1 MGPVFR
7 GGNEPWVG
15 TVHIDPARAE
25 LWFPL
30 IARARL
36 VATPDSFPHLPE
48 LGPW

>member
-1 MGPVFR
+1 MGPIFR

-36 VATPDSFPHLPE
+36 VATLDSLSHLLE
-48 LGPW
+48 LAPL